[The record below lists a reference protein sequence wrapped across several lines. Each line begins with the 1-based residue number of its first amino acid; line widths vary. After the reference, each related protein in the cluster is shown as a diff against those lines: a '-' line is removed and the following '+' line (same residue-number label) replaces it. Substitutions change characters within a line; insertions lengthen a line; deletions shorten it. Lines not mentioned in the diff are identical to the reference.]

1 MIYTMR
7 KIIDIDESLIPKLK
21 LLAAIE
27 SSSVK
32 KIMEDAISWYV
43 EHKQKEQMNSM
54 SLEQKEDFGLLL
66 LLQQAQNIKTVNE
79 DELFNS

>member
-1 MIYTMR
+1 MR

-21 LLAAIE
+21 VLAAIE